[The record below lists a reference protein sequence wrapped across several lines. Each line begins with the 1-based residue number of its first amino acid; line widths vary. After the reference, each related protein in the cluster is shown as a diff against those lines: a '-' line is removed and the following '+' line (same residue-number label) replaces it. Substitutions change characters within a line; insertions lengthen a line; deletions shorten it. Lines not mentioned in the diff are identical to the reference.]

1 MTTKIKTAVLFSDT
15 HVPYQDEPTLN
26 IIEQVTS
33 EVQPDQVIHLGD
45 LLDCYTISRFLK
57 DPTRMEGL
65 QEEIDEAKKVLER
78 FSRVAPKAK
87 KTLLEGNH
95 EARLS
100 KTIASMDGP
109 ARELARLESFQEAMK
124 WPSLLNLGKTK
135 WGWIPDSQQPTT
147 ELIPNMLFKHG
158 SVVRKFSGYTA
169 RGEWENYGM
178 SGMSGHTHRAGIYNH
193 TTIRGSSF
201 WVETGCTC
209 SLKPEYMVHPN
220 WQNAFVVLTYDNS
233 GPQSVESIQVEAGK
247 AVFRGNIYK
256 G

>member
-1 MTTKIKTAVLFSDT
+1 LTAKVKTAVVVSDT
-15 HVPYQDEPTLN
+15 HVPYQDEPSLN
-26 IIEQVTS
+26 VIESITKDLNP
-33 EVQPDQVIHLGD
+33 EQVIHLGD

-78 FSRVAPKAK
+78 FNRVAPRAK

-124 WPSLLNLGKTK
+124 WPSLLNIQKYK
-135 WGWIPDSQQPTT
+135 WGWVGENKQPTT

-158 SVVRKFSGYTA
+158 TVVRKFSGYTA

-178 SGMSGHTHRAGIYNH
+178 NGASGHTHRLSVYH
-193 TTIRGSSF
+193 HSTIRGSSF

-209 SLKPEYMVHPN
+209 SLKPEYMVFPN
-220 WQNAFVVLTYDNS
+220 WMNGFVVISYDHT
-233 GPQSVESIQVEAGK
+233 GPLSVESVQIQNGST
-247 AVFRGNIYK
+247 VFRGNVYK